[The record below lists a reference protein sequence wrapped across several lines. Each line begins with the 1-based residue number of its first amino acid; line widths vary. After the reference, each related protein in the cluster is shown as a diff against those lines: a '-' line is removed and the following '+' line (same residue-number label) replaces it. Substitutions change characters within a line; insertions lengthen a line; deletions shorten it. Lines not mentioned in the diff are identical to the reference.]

1 MSTPQAV
8 ASSSSRNVIAACPHD
23 CPDTCSMIVTVD
35 NDKILEVRGNPDH
48 PYTDGRLCV
57 KINHYEERV
66 HSTDRVMHP
75 LKRKGAKGS
84 GQFERITWDQAI
96 KEISDRWKAIIAKS
110 GPTAILPYSYLG
122 TQGIL
127 NGLNVGDPFFNK
139 LGATISERTFCDSG
153 ASTAYMMTVGPT
165 PGTDPESFAHSKYI
179 ILWACN
185 TVSTN
190 LHHWPIIDAAKKR
203 GAKVIVIDPMKTRT
217 SNHADWHIQIRPGT
231 DTALAMGMI
240 NVVIAEGLIDKDY
253 IDNYTV
259 GFDELA
265 ERAKDYPP
273 EKVARITGIPADDV
287 RKLAR
292 DYATTQPS
300 VIRIGVAVERHRN
313 GGQTVRALT
322 CLPALVGAWRHVGG
336 GILQLPIWAFPMN
349 WGNLMRPDFITP
361 GTRVLNQW
369 QLGQA
374 LTGEMKL
381 DPPIESI
388 CIYNANPLVV
398 APEQDKVIKGLMR
411 EDLFTVVSE
420 HFITDTARYA
430 DIVLPATTQMEQ
442 EEIMFSWG
450 HFYLSYNNRAIKPQ
464 GECVTNTELFRRLAK
479 AMGMDD
485 PFFQRSDEQMIA
497 DSMDWAN
504 PALQGI
510 TIEDLKT
517 KGFARL
523 KLGTP
528 DKYLPHAEG
537 KFPTPSGKVELKA
550 SMAAGGN
557 FVVPVFRQGSNDH
570 QDGSPVDPL
579 PGYVEY
585 ENDAKYPLNII
596 SPKNHS
602 FLNSGYANIARQL
615 GHAGDQ
621 YVMIHPNDAQARKIV
636 DGGTVEVFNDT
647 GRFRALA
654 KVSDDVMPGVLASP
668 LGYWASTSISGSTV
682 NAVNSARFADLGRA
696 PTFSECRVEVRAG

>member
-1 MSTPQAV
+1 MSTPQPV

-217 SNHADWHIQIRPGT
+217 SNHADWHIRIRPGT

-398 APEQDKVIKGLMR
+398 APEQEKVIKGLMR

-654 KVSDDVMPGVLASP
+654 KVTGDVMPGVIASP
-668 LGYWASTSISGSTV
+668 LGYWASTSIGGSTV
-682 NAVNSARFADLGRA
+682 NAVNNARFADLGRA